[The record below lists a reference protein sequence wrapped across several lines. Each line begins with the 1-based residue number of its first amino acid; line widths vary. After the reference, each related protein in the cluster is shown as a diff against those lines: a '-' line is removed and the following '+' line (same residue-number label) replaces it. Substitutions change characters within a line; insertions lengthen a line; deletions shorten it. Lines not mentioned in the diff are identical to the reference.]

1 MTEHRL
7 KKSALLAGATGAVG
21 SKLLHELLR
30 SNQYSRIIIL
40 SRRKLDITFPLIEV
54 QIVDFENLTL
64 TDVTESVDDV
74 FCCLGTTRKKA
85 GSLEAFKQVDL
96 TYVVSLARLAAR
108 QNAKTFSVIS
118 SLGANARSSND
129 YLKTK
134 GEMEEFLTTLQIPA
148 LYIYRPSLLHGER
161 SEFRLLENIGY
172 WTLMLFS
179 PLFFGKLAKYRPVET
194 EQLAKMMVQTVASS
208 TVFSDKNTGAEVTV
222 FESDEILA
230 HANNKSNL

>member
-1 MTEHRL
+1 MTELHS

-30 SNQYSRIIIL
+30 SNKYSRIIIL
-40 SRRKLDITFPLIEV
+40 SRRELDITLPLIEV
-54 QIVDFENLTL
+54 QLVNFDNLA
-64 TDVTESVDDV
+64 DSKINGPVDDV

-96 TYVVSLARLAAR
+96 TYVVSLARFSTRL
-108 QNAKTFSVIS
+108 NAETFSVIS
-118 SLGANARSSND
+118 SLGADAQSSNA

-134 GEMEEFLTTLQIPA
+134 GEMEQFLTTLQLPA

-172 WTLMLFS
+172 WTLTLFS
-179 PLFFGKLAKYRPVET
+179 PLFFGKMAKYRPVET
-194 EQLAKMMVQTVASS
+194 EQLAQVMVETAL
-208 TVFSDKNTGAEVTV
+208 TYSDKKAAPNVTI

-230 HANNKSNL
+230 HANNKSHL

>member
-1 MTEHRL
+1 MTELHS

-40 SRRKLDITFPLIEV
+40 SRRELDITFPLIEV
-54 QIVDFENLTL
+54 QIVDFENLTQ
-64 TDVTESVDDV
+64 TEINGSVDDV
-74 FCCLGTTRKKA
+74 FCCLGTTKKKA
-85 GSLEAFKQVDL
+85 GSLKAFKQVDL
-96 TYVVSLARLAAR
+96 TYVVSLARFATRLS
-108 QNAKTFSVIS
+108 AKTFSVIS
-118 SLGANARSSND
+118 SLGANPQSSNA

-134 GEMEEFLTTLQIPA
+134 GEMEQFLTTLQLPA

-172 WTLMLFS
+172 WTLTLFS

-194 EQLAKMMVQTVASS
+194 EQLAQMMVQNVAASTNSS
-208 TVFSDKNTGAEVTV
+208 DGNTKPEVTV
-222 FESDEILA
+222 FESNEILA
-230 HANNKSNL
+230 HVNNKSPR